1 MAYPSSTANWQTL
14 ARLRKQ
20 GQKPIAFVAVCDSGE
35 RVKYWE
41 RLGFFALM
49 LPDDS
54 ECYLLAGLWVLLDF
68 VRNDA
73 TVAKAQAIAAANP
86 KRLQIAW
93 RGERFEA
100 VIP

>member
-1 MAYPSSTANWQTL
+1 MAYPSSTASWQTL

-35 RVKYWE
+35 RVRHWE

-54 ECYLLAGLWVLLDF
+54 ECYLLSGLWVLLDC
-68 VRNDA
+68 VRNEA
-73 TVAKAQAIAAANP
+73 TAAKAGAIFSARP

-100 VIP
+100 VIS